1 MIDTETKIK
10 NAATD
15 LLLKDGNFGLS
26 MTDIAEK
33 SEVSRTV
40 INYYF
45 RSKEN
50 LLLLLI
56 GRSSVIL
63 QFQNT
68 VFCLPKIL
76 CLVKQRNTFS
86 NHNQV
91 HIFILILMYILCLN
105 METIQFFRNTL
116 NQLKIPT
123 KDSFLKS
130 RPVLTNENG
139 IIFLSQLFIYIFEI
153 FYIKL

>member
-63 QFQNT
+63 
-68 VFCLPKIL
+68 
-76 CLVKQRNTFS
+76 
-86 NHNQV
+86 
-91 HIFILILMYILCLN
+91 
-105 METIQFFRNTL
+105 
-116 NQLKIPT
+116 
-123 KDSFLKS
+123 
-130 RPVLTNENG
+130 
-139 IIFLSQLFIYIFEI
+139 
-153 FYIKL
+153 